1 MRLIHNPPLG
11 QPPPGPPHRR
21 IAAETGQRTPSAR
34 EIDTMIM
41 TRQLQSTI
49 RVLLATI
56 AVAALALVA
65 VAVAAPAQ
73 AAGLRNCT
81 EISGGF
87 ARAGCWEDVWASG
100 AEYRMTFATGC
111 CSQFKGRVPDDL
123 DNFYVMAPQD
133 DTPQSLNAPFRHDHV
148 VRDLP
153 AQNHGNYSVRLHGFF
168 VLCSPEAMASGAC
181 VFEMNSP
188 FPGLTLP
195 FAKTV
200 NGQSLTSVEPLEAAV
215 DAGLITLVDTGA
227 VIVGTINQTR

>member
-1 MRLIHNPPLG
+1 
-11 QPPPGPPHRR
+11 
-21 IAAETGQRTPSAR
+21 
-34 EIDTMIM
+34 MIM
-41 TRQLQSTI
+41 TRHFQTTV
-49 RVLLATI
+49 RLLIATM
-56 AVAALALVA
+56 AVAGLALIA

-87 ARAGCWEDVWASG
+87 ARSGCWEDVWAGG

-111 CSQFKGRVPDDL
+111 CSQFKGKVPDDL
-123 DNFYVMAPQD
+123 DAFYVIAPQD

-148 VRDLP
+148 VRDIP

-168 VLCSPEAMASGAC
+168 VVCSASGIASGAC

-188 FPGLTLP
+188 APGLTLP

-227 VIVGTINQTR
+227 VVVGTINQNK

>member
-1 MRLIHNPPLG
+1 M
-11 QPPPGPPHRR
+11 
-21 IAAETGQRTPSAR
+21 
-34 EIDTMIM
+34 TMSRHFQN
-41 TRQLQSTI
+41 TV

-56 AVAALALVA
+56 VVAGMALIAVGAAGS
-65 VAVAAPAQ
+65 AQ

-87 ARAGCWEDVWASG
+87 LRSGCWEDVWASG

-111 CSQFKGRVPDDL
+111 CSQFKGKVPDDL
-123 DNFYVMAPQD
+123 DNFYVIAPQD
-133 DTPQSLNAPFRHDHV
+133 DPPQSLNATFRHDHV
-148 VRDLP
+148 VRDIP
-153 AQNHGNYSVRLHGFF
+153 AQNHGNYSTRLHGFF
-168 VLCSPEAMASGAC
+168 VICSDSGIASGAC

-188 FPGLTLP
+188 APGLTLP

-227 VIVGTINQTR
+227 VIVGTINQNK